1 MAQSMV
7 FASRLPLKLWEDAAE
22 YAAFILNRIIFGS
35 ICSVSRDPRTGSLKQ
50 RSAIGVIIGKFLAIE
65 DQAAPPVTSSETVAK
80 KIVEDKRK
88 AKKHGREM
96 HIARVQG
103 QDAQKKSYFRRNR
116 YKIQV
121 L

>member
-1 MAQSMV
+1 MV
-7 FASRLPLKLWEDAAE
+7 IKERASTIE
-22 YAAFILNRIIFGS
+22 ILTNYTHDLRDIVIFGS